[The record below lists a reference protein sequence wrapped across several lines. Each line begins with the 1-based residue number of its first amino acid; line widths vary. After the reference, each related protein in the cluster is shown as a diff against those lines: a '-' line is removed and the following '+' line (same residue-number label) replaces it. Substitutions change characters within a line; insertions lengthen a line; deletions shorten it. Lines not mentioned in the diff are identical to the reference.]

1 MTIPDGYNTNPT
13 YESIG
18 TNDANNDFD
27 SSLIVANADGSSL
40 ERLED
45 IKGRVTRCAQV
56 AILAAGL
63 TGTVTRFTIA
73 GGPVVIKHAGL
84 LVTTAIPIGA
94 NTLKLSVTPAG
105 GVATDLSAATDTA
118 SAALNQLF
126 VLDGVAA
133 TGLVKTTAPG
143 VAVAANEN
151 MPIILTPG
159 VIQTIFSAGPPATG
173 AATMFIEWEPLV
185 PGATLA

>member
-1 MTIPDGYNTNPT
+1 MAIPDGYNVYPS
-13 YESIG
+13 YENLG
-18 TNDANNDFD
+18 VNDNNNVFD
-27 SSLIVANADGSSL
+27 SSLVVANPDGSLL
-40 ERLED
+40 ERAED
-45 IKGRVTRCAQV
+45 LKERVTRCAQV

-73 GGPVVIKHAGL
+73 GGPVIIKHAGL
-84 LVTTAIPIGA
+84 LITTAIPDGA
-94 NTLKLSVTPAG
+94 NTLKLSVTPTG

-118 SAALNQLF
+118 AAALNQLF

-143 VAVAANEN
+143 VAVAANEH

-173 AATMFIEWEPLV
+173 AATMFVEWEPLV
-185 PGATLA
+185 PGATLT